1 MVLDRLY
8 KNEKGKIFIPINV
21 EGSSK
26 ETTSEFWNTYKTFY
40 TACVIAL
47 LIGVI
52 FFLREAPILTKIVG
66 VLIYLFVIS
75 FFVRALIFEEG
86 YYKKVY
92 KRLEQYSDATG
103 GIAWGIVY
111 EDVRENGTVVS
122 FIDGYIGCFVRMVK
136 GSKVGQLDTF
146 EVNHRE
152 NIAEF
157 YHQLNLKG
165 YRCKFVDVMDSAGND
180 KRIDNLARF
189 VKKERNPNIREILEL
204 SVGFIRN
211 VAESYF
217 IDTDIFLIYT
227 PDGSKID
234 EIIND
239 SLELTSLLCG
249 SGYIDRFIMD
259 ENDIMNLHKNMLG
272 LRYFNITNAKSD
284 LFETGKKKTKDIYI
298 SKIELENGDTLVVDD
313 NIRKNIDDVY
323 NRVRNGEVIEDI
335 LKEILRVKTDV
346 VEIEEEQEN
355 EPAEEQKEEQ
365 QEINEGKVIRKIQ
378 GSIRQATKPVE
389 EETKKPVEDEIIE
402 I

>member
-8 KNEKGKIFIPINV
+8 KNEKDKIFVPINV

-26 ETTSEFWNTYKTFY
+26 EKTSEFWNTYKTFY

-47 LIGVI
+47 LVGVI
-52 FFLREAPILTKIVG
+52 FFLREAPILAKVIG
-66 VLIYLFVIS
+66 IFGYLFLIS

-111 EDVRENGTVVS
+111 EDVRDNGTVVS
-122 FIDGYIGCFVRMVK
+122 FIDGYIGCFVRMIK

-146 EVNHRE
+146 EVSHRE
-152 NIAEF
+152 SIAEF

-165 YRCKFVDVMDSAGND
+165 YRCRYVDVMDSAGND
-180 KRIDNLARF
+180 KRIDELARF
-189 VKKERNPNIREILEL
+189 VKKERNPNIREVLEL
-204 SVGFIRN
+204 STGYIRN

-217 IDTDIFLIYT
+217 IDSDVFLIYT
-227 PDGSKID
+227 TDGSKID
-234 EIIND
+234 DIIND

-259 ENDIMNLHKNMLG
+259 ENDIINLHKNMLG

-313 NIRKNIDDVY
+313 RISKNIDDVY

-335 LKEILRVKTDV
+335 LKEILRVNTEV
-346 VEIEEEQEN
+346 VDL
-355 EPAEEQKEEQ
+355 EEQ
-365 QEINEGKVIRKIQ
+365 QDQEEDIEEKPKEINEGQTIRRMQ
-378 GSIRQATKPVE
+378 GSIRQAQKPVIKE
-389 EETKKPVEDEIIE
+389 EPKKQEEDEIIE